1 MLYLYLDESGDLGF
15 DFVTKKPSKFFT
27 VSVLAIKGQDTNRAI
42 INAIKHTAK
51 RKLHKKK
58 LLLGGELKGSKIS
71 QDVKKYFY
79 KQIAQLDF
87 KIYSLTLNKKRVNQH
102 LVSVKERLYNYIARL
117 VLDQIDFNSVHQR
130 VIFILDKSKS
140 KPEIADFNKYIFDQI
155 KGRLNP
161 QIPLDI
167 VHKLSHEMPGLQA
180 VDLFAWG
187 IFRKYEKRDMEW
199 FDIFKEKVVFD
210 DVYLP

>member
-15 DFVTKKPSKFFT
+15 DFVTKKPSKYFT
-27 VSVLAIKGQDTNRAI
+27 LSVLVVKGQKNNRAI
-42 INAIKHTAK
+42 INTVKHTFK

-58 LLLGGELKGSKIS
+58 LLLGGELKGSKVSLDI
-71 QDVKKYFY
+71 KKYFY
-79 KQIAQLDF
+79 RQIAKIDF
-87 KIYSLTLNKKRVNQH
+87 KIYALTLNKKRVNQS

-117 VLDQIDFNSVHQR
+117 VLDQIDINNAHQR
-130 VIFILDKSKS
+130 VIFILDRSKG

-180 VDLFAWG
+180 ADLFAWG

-199 FDIFKEKVVFD
+199 FNVFKGSVIFD